1 MAVTSGGPKPPKKK
15 PRRRLAERIGV
26 AGYNHMYGRYGSEVP
41 APLKL
46 FRIYKD
52 NKGNKTVRPSPSP
65 RTRRG
70 GPK

>member
-15 PRRRLAERIGV
+15 PRRRLAEIIGE
-26 AGYNHMYGRYGSEVP
+26 AGYEMMYGRYGSKVP

-46 FRIYKD
+46 YRIHRD
-52 NKGNKTVRPSPSP
+52 TKGNKTVRPAP